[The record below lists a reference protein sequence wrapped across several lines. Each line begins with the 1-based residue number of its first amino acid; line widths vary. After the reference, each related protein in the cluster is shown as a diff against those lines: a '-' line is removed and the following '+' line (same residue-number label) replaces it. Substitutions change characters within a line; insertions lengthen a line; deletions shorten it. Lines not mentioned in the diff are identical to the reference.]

1 MLFKMTKIQAMER
14 LDLLAGLMWVHAHKE
29 DLHVV
34 WSAASVAQ
42 HRLLAAALR
51 LNYDK
56 LSKTEPWLTTVV
68 RRVLASALLVA
79 TPREA
84 QGPKRRRGGPDSGAG
99 RSPVHLGPRLFE
111 AVQDYAHQEGRQGAQ
126 VRRFFFS
133 LRCGGRPL

>member
-1 MLFKMTKIQAMER
+1 MANSPAVSSRSLLCADSAQQLPVNDADVIKALQDYGVLFKKTKVQAPER

-51 LNYDK
+51 LNYDE

-68 RRVLASALLVA
+68 RRVLANVLPGA
-79 TPREA
+79 TPE
-84 QGPKRRRGGPDSGAG
+84 KR
-99 RSPVHLGPRLFE
+99 
-111 AVQDYAHQEGRQGAQ
+111 
-126 VRRFFFS
+126 
-133 LRCGGRPL
+133 